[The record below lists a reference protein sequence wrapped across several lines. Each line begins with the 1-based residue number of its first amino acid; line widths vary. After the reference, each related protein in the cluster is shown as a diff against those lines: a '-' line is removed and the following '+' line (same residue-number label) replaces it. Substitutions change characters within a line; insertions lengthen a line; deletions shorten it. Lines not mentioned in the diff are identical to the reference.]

1 MQLVLRRDDL
11 PPEGLIIRVF
21 RMRFGPDRNV
31 RFERGLT
38 APPVLVSPDVARSCI
53 VKAEPPTLRVEPLIS
68 AALAAWSEGRI
79 TFGDREHNARK
90 QANRLRRACD
100 AEGWTEIQHITREG
114 LVAHFNALAAGL
126 ESSKADKA
134 TREPVTPKTIETL
147 LAQFRSFLAWC
158 VDSGLIQFNAAATIR
173 GGKRSKKRGP
183 QTRSGMRALYEDEPL
198 RLIAAAEADERSQTP
213 RFSKPRSFVYKL
225 ALMTGGRKGQLTL
238 EPGASPIRWRDVCI
252 EGNDPHVMFCEA
264 KNGDNWKVPLCAA
277 AVETLREWRIRC
289 ELAGPDDFVFPFRV
303 QDRVIIADLA
313 GAGIAKLGGPHNR
326 PANFHSLRKT
336 FCTNLVLSGVP
347 VPVAQQLMQHKTLE
361 MTLKVYTEVR
371 DEQLTAGVRAVQNF
385 FEVGKSAFQAGLRAI
400 GSEKDTPLHD
410 LRLTKGG
417 RFDDTMGVRLSIPNA
432 VELSKPCGLPAA
444 ESHKPCGRRAAST
457 VPDVASGEFPRRS
470 CVAEVPRG
478 GLEPPLAHTP
488 QLHAG
493 AVGGLA
499 DVLEHAA
506 GLLSATARAMRGA
519 AARGE

>member
-1 MQLVLRRDDL
+1 MVLVLTRDGIPDR
-11 PPEGLIIRVF
+11 GLIIPVF
-21 RMRFGPDRNV
+21 PV
-31 RFERGLT
+31 RFRPDNYVRRDIVLREATR
-38 APPVLVSPDVARSCI
+38 AVNPVETGSCI
-53 VKAEPPTLRVEPLIS
+53 VKLEQPIVRAEAPIG
-68 AALAAWSEGRI
+68 AALAAWRDGRI

-90 QANRLRRACD
+90 QANRLQRACD
-100 AEGWTEIQHITREG
+100 AEGWVRIDQIAREG
-114 LVAHFNALAAGL
+114 LIAHFNALAGGR
-126 ESSKADKA
+126 ESSKAEKV
-134 TREPVTPKTIETL
+134 TRDPVSAKTVETL
-147 LAQFRSFLAWC
+147 LAQFRSFLGWC
-158 VDSGLIQFNAAATIR
+158 VDEGRLQFNAAATIR
-173 GGKRSKKRGP
+173 GGKRSKGRGP
-183 QTRSGMRALYEDEPL
+183 RTRSGMRALYDDEPL
-198 RLIAAAEADERSQTP
+198 RLIAAAEADERSGSP
-213 RFSKPRSFVYKL
+213 RFNKPRSFVYKL
-225 ALMTGGRKGQLTL
+225 ALMTGGRKGQLTM
-238 EPGASPIRWRDVCI
+238 EPGASPLRWRDI
-252 EGNDPHVMFCEA
+252 SLEGNDPHVMFCES
-264 KNGDNWKVPLCAA
+264 KNGDNWKVPLCGA
-277 AVETLREWRIRC
+277 AVSTLEEWRDRC

-303 QDRVIIADLA
+303 QDRVIVADLA

-385 FEVGKSAFQAGLRAI
+385 FEVGKPRSDG
-400 GSEKDTPLHD
+400 D
-410 LRLTKGG
+410 LRSTSACKNEQPASLDLTRGA
-417 RFDDTMGVRLSIPNA
+417 RIADTSGVRLSIPNA

-444 ESHKPCGRRAAST
+444 ESHKPCGCRAAST

-506 GLLSATARAMRGA
+506 GLLSATARAMREA